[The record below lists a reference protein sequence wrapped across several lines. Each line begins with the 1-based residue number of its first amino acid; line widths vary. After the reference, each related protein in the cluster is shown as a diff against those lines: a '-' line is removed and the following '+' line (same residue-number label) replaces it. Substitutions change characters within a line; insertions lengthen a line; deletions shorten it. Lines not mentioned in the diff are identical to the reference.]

1 MTVNNKSLIIFQSLI
16 FFNYLLYFYKTPES
30 IYVFLSYLI
39 ILLFLYILFD
49 EYRKKNYFFIFLIT
63 TCSIITLGSPVI
75 DWDARSVW
83 IMHAKQLFYSGDIN
97 VFFDDYQNIYWSH
110 NDYPNLAATLSS
122 TITKTLNHWNEIFP
136 KFSSILL
143 ICTPLIFLFRLIK
156 NCWQKIFLLLA
167 VLFILEKRLINGE
180 MDGILSIYF
189 CYIIFII
196 FNYRIKN
203 NSNKIIDHY
212 FLIINCVIITLIKH
226 EGVAALLSIILAIF
240 IIDKL
245 YKKKIFKFKTYIYFS
260 ISLIPILVWMYL
272 VNQNNQS
279 LHLQKMTDLTLFKDQ
294 IFNFS
299 SILLIFNKLIIN
311 KGMVIGICIFLFFL
325 KDYVKF
331 YNNLKISHLFNYQ
344 ALKVLMLIFTTILIY
359 FSILFLVFLCGTYE
373 TLESFLS
380 QYANR
385 AILPIA
391 FTLSYT
397 GILISKTDLRKN
409 N

>member
-1 MTVNNKSLIIFQSLI
+1 
-16 FFNYLLYFYKTPES
+16 
-30 IYVFLSYLI
+30 
-39 ILLFLYILFD
+39 
-49 EYRKKNYFFIFLIT
+49 
-63 TCSIITLGSPVI
+63 
-75 DWDARSVW
+75 
-83 IMHAKQLFYSGDIN
+83 MHAKQLFYSGDIN